1 MAAGGALAAAVL
13 ACLPLLDD
21 DRWLISGPLLVASAL
36 ALTGVGVE
44 FLGRPLTSVLAVVAA
59 CAALISLLAPW
70 LALASVP
77 IDISLP
83 DRTDRPVLEPGTEV
97 TPTLTARVL
106 NAHGLVLSARVACAV
121 IVLAC
126 VPTLAS
132 VGYAGAGLVA
142 AIAAASLLGTRAAR
156 SQADVI
162 AGVAGGMVALAAL
175 VVTVIVSRTDLVM
188 PAVGVVGVT
197 GVVVLLLNVLGPS
210 YRPRLARAADALE
223 IVVLLA
229 ILPLAAIVCG
239 AL

>member
-1 MAAGGALAAAVL
+1 M
-13 ACLPLLDD
+13 
-21 DRWLISGPLLVASAL
+21 
-36 ALTGVGVE
+36 
-44 FLGRPLTSVLAVVAA
+44 
-59 CAALISLLAPW
+59 
-70 LALASVP
+70 
-77 IDISLP
+77 
-83 DRTDRPVLEPGTEV
+83 
-97 TPTLTARVL
+97 
-106 NAHGLVLSARVACAV
+106 
-121 IVLAC
+121 
-126 VPTLAS
+126 
-132 VGYAGAGLVA
+132 
-142 AIAAASLLGTRAAR
+142 
-156 SQADVI
+156 I